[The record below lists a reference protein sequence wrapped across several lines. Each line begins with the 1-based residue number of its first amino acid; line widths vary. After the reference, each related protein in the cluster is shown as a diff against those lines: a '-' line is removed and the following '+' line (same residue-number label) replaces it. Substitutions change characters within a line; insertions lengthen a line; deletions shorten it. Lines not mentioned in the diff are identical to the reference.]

1 MMEELNIKVKGMHC
15 EGCEKRIKNALEDI
29 RVVKEVEA
37 DYKKGVVIVKAK
49 SKIDDRTIEDAIDD
63 LGFEVEEIRRK

>member
-1 MMEELNIKVKGMHC
+1 MMEELNNKVKGMHC

-49 SKIDDRTIEDAIDD
+49 SKIDDRTIEDAIED

>member
-29 RVVKEVEA
+29 REVKKVEA
-37 DYKKGVVIVKAK
+37 DYRKGMVIVEAK
-49 SKIDDRTIEDAIDD
+49 SKIDDRTIKDTIDD
-63 LGFEVEEIRRK
+63 LGFKVEEIKRR